1 MTSSHV
7 FFIPA
12 MLVVG
17 AIFGYVMG
25 RRMLLQELEEA
36 RRAEARRRA
45 REQVLAADTAAQTSA
60 AESQQ
65 A

>member
-12 MLVVG
+12 ILLVG

-25 RRMLLQELEEA
+25 RKMLLAEQQERLEAEQRKA
-36 RRAEARRRA
+36 KRRAKRDGAPA
-45 REQVLAADTAAQTSA
+45 EQPHDH
-60 AESQQ
+60 
-65 A
+65 

>member
-17 AIFGYVMG
+17 AIAGYVVG

-36 RRAEARRRA
+36 RRAEARRQA
-45 REQVLAADTAAQTSA
+45 REAALADDPPSA
-60 AESQQ
+60 AS
-65 A
+65 

>member
-25 RRMLLQELEEA
+25 RRMLLQEQEEA
-36 RRAEARRRA
+36 RRAEARRAA
-45 REQVLAADTAAQTSA
+45 REAALAEDA
-60 AESQQ
+60 
-65 A
+65 

>member
-25 RRMLLQELEEA
+25 RKMLLQEQEEA
-36 RRAEARRRA
+36 RRAQARRAA
-45 REQVLAADTAAQTSA
+45 RDAALQDDA
-60 AESQQ
+60 
-65 A
+65 